1 MQRFHSHFRSCLC
14 DVITVK
20 MNSYDVLKVKGQ
32 TAEEFIKEFLENEI
46 RSLWPKGW
54 MQSR

>member
-1 MQRFHSHFRSCLC
+1 M
-14 DVITVK
+14 ITVK